1 MKKILIPTNFSRNSN
16 VAINYV
22 TELLKEEYCEFYFL
36 NTYSYDVSG
45 LNAIELLPADDA
57 FFDEPKE
64 ESLRQLGALVEHCT
78 LDSDNDKH
86 SFYAI
91 SENSGLIES
100 IKTNV
105 EKIGIDLVIV
115 SGNSNK
121 TVGKNTGMILEKVR
135 TCPVLIAP
143 PNTSICK
150 GLCITIASDFKLRI
164 NTIEID
170 KFIKTFKNTK
180 LDIEILVLEEQK
192 NLTAQV
198 ASNLESLSTYLKQL
212 LEKES
217 NIEFIQSGYGLKEYA
232 ASHNDH
238 IICIIDKKP
247 DLLRK
252 IGFYKSNVIS
262 TIGKLRTNTVLTI
275 HQ

>member
-1 MKKILIPTNFSRNSN
+1 MKKILIPTDFSLNSYLT
-16 VAINYV
+16 IDYV
-22 TELLKEEYCEFYFL
+22 TGLLKNEPCEYYFL
-36 NTYSYDVSG
+36 NSYTYGVTG
-45 LNAIELLPADDA
+45 LNAIELLQVDDA

-64 ESLRQLGALVEHCT
+64 ESLKQLGALVEHCT

-91 SENSGLIES
+91 TENTDLIES

-121 TVGKNTGMILEKVR
+121 TVGKNTELILEKVR
-135 TCPVLIAP
+135 TCPVLIVP
-143 PNTSICK
+143 PNASISK
-150 GLCITIASDFKLRI
+150 GLCFTMASDFKQRI
-164 NTIEID
+164 NTLEID
-170 KFIKTFKNTK
+170 RFIKTFEHTK
-180 LDIEILVLEEQK
+180 LDIAILVLQEQK
-192 NLTAQV
+192 HLTAQAV
-198 ASNLESLSTYLKQL
+198 SNLDSFNTYLKQL
-212 LEKES
+212 LDKEPS
-217 NIEFIQSGYGLKEYA
+217 VEFIQLGYGLKEYA

-252 IGFYKSNVIS
+252 FGFYKSDVIS
-262 TIGKLRTNTVLTI
+262 TIGKLNTNTVLTI

>member
-1 MKKILIPTNFSRNSN
+1 MKKILIPTDFSLNSYLT
-16 VAINYV
+16 IDYV
-22 TELLKEEYCEFYFL
+22 TGLLKNEPCEFYFL
-36 NTYSYDVSG
+36 NSYTYGVTG
-45 LNAIELLPADDA
+45 LNAIELLQVDDA

-64 ESLRQLGALVEHCT
+64 ESLKQLGALVEHCT
-78 LDSDNDKH
+78 LDSDNKKH
-86 SFYAI
+86 SFFAI
-91 SENSGLIES
+91 AENAGLVNG
-100 IKTNV
+100 IKANI
-105 EKIGIDLVIV
+105 EKIGIDLVII

-121 TVGKNTGMILEKVR
+121 TVGKNTGMILEKIR
-135 TCPVLIAP
+135 TCPVLIVP
-143 PNTSICK
+143 PNASIFK
-150 GLCITIASDFKLRI
+150 GLCLTMASDFKQRI
-164 NTIEID
+164 NTLEID
-170 KFIKTFKNTK
+170 KFIKTFENTK
-180 LDIEILVLEEQK
+180 LGIEILVLEEQK
-192 NLTAQV
+192 HLTAQ
-198 ASNLESLSTYLKQL
+198 AANNLESFSTYLKQL

-217 NIEFIQSGYGLKEYA
+217 NIEFIQPEYDLKEYA